1 MANISRINGFRPVKH
16 ATGAPY
22 NGQANIYAV
31 LASDATALFVGDP
44 VNLDGSAH
52 VNGVPSVTKASAT
65 GQVLGVVVG
74 IVPAKMDP
82 VSGAM
87 TAGAISLDT
96 PQYRAASTFAYVLV
110 CDAPDVYYEVEAV
123 TGANASYT
131 YLLADVG
138 LNVGSTTVAGSTT
151 TGASGSA
158 LDMSTKAT
166 TATLPWKIMG
176 AAQRVDNETV
186 SGTSTAVKLLVK
198 LNQATLGGGTGATG
212 V

>member
-1 MANISRINGFRPVKH
+1 MANVSRINGFRPIKH

-22 NGQANIYAV
+22 NGQSNIYAV

-44 VNLDGSAH
+44 VILDGSAH
-52 VNGVPSVTKASAT
+52 SNGVASVTKATAT
-65 GQVLGVVVG
+65 GTVLGVVVG
-74 IVPAKMDP
+74 IIPAKMDP

-87 TAGAISLDT
+87 SAGSITLDT
-96 PQYRAASTFAYVLV
+96 PQYRPASTFQYVLV
-110 CDAPDVYYEVEAV
+110 CDAPDVIYEAEAA

-151 TGASGSA
+151 TGTSGST

-166 TATLPWKIMG
+166 TATLPWKILG

-198 LNQATLGGGTGATG
+198 INQATLGNGTGATG

>member
-1 MANISRINGFRPVKH
+1 MPNTSRINGFRPVKH
-16 ATGAPY
+16 VTGAPY

-52 VNGVPSVTKASAT
+52 TNGIASVTKATAS

-82 VSGAM
+82 VSGSM
-87 TAGAISLDT
+87 SAGAISLDT
-96 PQYRAASTFAYVLV
+96 PQYRPASTFAYVLV
-110 CDAPDVYYEVEAV
+110 ADAPDIVYEVEAC
-123 TGANASYT
+123 TGSNAAYT
-131 YLLADVG
+131 YLVADTG
-138 LNVGSTTVAGSTT
+138 LNAGHTTVAGSTS
-151 TGASGSA
+151 TGTSAAA

-166 TATLPWKIMG
+166 TATLPWKILG
-176 AAQRVDNETV
+176 AAQRVDNETI

-198 LNQATLGGGTGATG
+198 INQATLGGGTGATG